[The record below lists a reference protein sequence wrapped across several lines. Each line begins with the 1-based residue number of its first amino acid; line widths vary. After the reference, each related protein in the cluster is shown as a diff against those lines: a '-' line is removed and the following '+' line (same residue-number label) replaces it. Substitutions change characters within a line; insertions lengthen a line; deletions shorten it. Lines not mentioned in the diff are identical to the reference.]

1 MIGADVLIV
10 DLEPEGFAH
19 LSEVLSHRLYR
30 TSSEI
35 QILHSSGQVLN
46 VVDTREGVVDRYR
59 ESFDDPQARAEEIF
73 QEASETGVQRV
84 LVVDKNGID
93 SLCEAQVRLAMSIDT
108 QTDLLWRG
116 NEEFLRSSAVAVAP
130 EPAVSPWP
138 RISDRL
144 KSIGGEWWVVLG
156 AWKEEDLYLS
166 LIAKV
171 EGGLVT
177 FATSADGFGER
188 PPRGQSGRLIE
199 MVEGRGPVA
208 VALLCDILELD
219 RILRLEDPLGEL
231 AVLQEADGIFDVRGL
246 GQLIGEGS

>member
-19 LSEVLSHRLYR
+19 LSEVVSHRIYR

-35 QILHSSGQVLN
+35 QILHSGGQVLN

-59 ESFDDPQARAEEIF
+59 EPFNDPQARAEEIF
-73 QEASETGVQRV
+73 REAGVQRV
-84 LVVDKNGID
+84 LVVDKSGID

-108 QTDLLWRG
+108 QTELLWRA
-116 NEEFLRSSAVAVAP
+116 NEEFFRSPAVAVTP
-130 EPAVSPWP
+130 KPPPSPWP
-138 RISDRL
+138 EIFDRM
-144 KSIGGEWWVVLG
+144 KTIGDEWWAVLG
-156 AWKEEDLYLS
+156 AWKGEDLYLS

-188 PPRGQSGRLIE
+188 PSRRESGRLIE
-199 MVEGRGPVA
+199 MVESRGPMA

-219 RILRLEDPLGEL
+219 RILTLEDPLGEL
-231 AVLQEADGIFDVRGL
+231 AGLEEGEGIFEVRGL
-246 GQLIGEGS
+246 VELIGERT